1 MLKMTSNESFANWLK
16 KQPFNGVYRYYTP
29 CDCLIAQYF
38 KSLGFPE
45 NDVSVGAQDYKI
57 KRGPYDYSDRSNLP
71 IGWDNIARADTP
83 YGSVLYEPLT
93 YGDAQHV
100 MFKQWPMFA
109 PKDYTESE
117 LYRERET
124 VLLERQQRA
133 ISERGGIADPGIYI
147 ISIDEYVPNEL
158 LPEAGYSFTDL
169 FRAAQR
175 AGRRARELEAGTE
188 LHRRTAT
195 EVRQEA
201 VEREI
206 HRTIEEIL
214 ENA

>member
-16 KQPFNGVYRYYTP
+16 KKNPIGVYRYYTP

-38 KSLGFPE
+38 KSLGFHE
-45 NDVSVGAQDYKI
+45 DDVSVGAQDYKI

-109 PKDYTESE
+109 PKDYTESA

-133 ISERGGIADPGIYI
+133 ISERDGMDARAGSGIYL

-169 FRAAQR
+169 FRAAR
-175 AGRRARELEAGTE
+175 AAGRRARELEAGTE
-188 LHRRTAT
+188 LHRQID
-195 EVRQEA
+195 E
-201 VEREI
+201 
-206 HRTIEEIL
+206 L